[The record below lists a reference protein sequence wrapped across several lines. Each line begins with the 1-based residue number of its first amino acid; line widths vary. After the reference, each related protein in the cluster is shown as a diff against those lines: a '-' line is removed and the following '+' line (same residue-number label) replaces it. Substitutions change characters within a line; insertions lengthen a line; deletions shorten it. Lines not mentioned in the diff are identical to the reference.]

1 MRSRQKIACLKK
13 GKKIA
18 HLKPVEVSKGATARG
33 RRRSWEARWLTELS
47 EVTHAPEWRANGVG
61 LLACPVD
68 KRLQAP
74 KEFSRTMW
82 DPLDVMSTRPI
93 S

>member
-1 MRSRQKIACLKK
+1 MKLNWCNVKGRDDWEQTVVRYYTSRI
-13 GKKIA
+13 
-18 HLKPVEVSKGATARG
+18 RG
-33 RRRSWEARWLTELS
+33 R
-47 EVTHAPEWRANGVG
+47 VGHANDMG

-74 KEFSRTMW
+74 KDFSRTMQ

>member
-1 MRSRQKIACLKK
+1 MKGRDDWERTVVRYCTSRI
-13 GKKIA
+13 
-18 HLKPVEVSKGATARG
+18 RG
-33 RRRSWEARWLTELS
+33 R
-47 EVTHAPEWRANGVG
+47 VGCANDVG

-74 KEFSRTMW
+74 KEFSSTMR

>member
-1 MRSRQKIACLKK
+1 MKLNWCNVK
-13 GKKIA
+13 GRDDWEQT
-18 HLKPVEVSKGATARG
+18 VVRYYTN
-33 RRRSWEARWLTELS
+33 RRRRR
-47 EVTHAPEWRANGVG
+47 VGRANGVG

-74 KEFSRTMW
+74 KEFSSTMR